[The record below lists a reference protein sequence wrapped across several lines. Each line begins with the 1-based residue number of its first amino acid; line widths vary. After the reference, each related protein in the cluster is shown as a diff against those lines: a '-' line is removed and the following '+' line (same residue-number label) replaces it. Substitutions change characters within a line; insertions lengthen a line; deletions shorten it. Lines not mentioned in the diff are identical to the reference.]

1 MDGEQLNGS
10 LENMTEDQAI
20 AALKARREELERQA
34 EANIE
39 SRLTVELQQD
49 TIGRLSRM
57 DALQQQAMAQATDR
71 RRVTEIS
78 RVKAALERLKSGEWG
93 YCVNCGE
100 EISGK
105 RLTNDPS
112 VPHCLKCAEG
122 QI

>member
-39 SRLTVELQQD
+39 ARLTVELQQD

-57 DALQQQAMAQATDR
+57 DALQQQAMAHIPVLFLT
-71 RRVTEIS
+71 
-78 RVKAALERLKSGEWG
+78 KKLPGE
-93 YCVNCGE
+93 NLM
-100 EISGK
+100 K
-105 RLTNDPS
+105 THPNLLLN
-112 VPHCLKCAEG
+112 LM
-122 QI
+122 QQ